1 MNSLHI
7 SYGYKQSETK
17 PVTHHCIDVQVNN
30 HQFDSTNVHRQL
42 KEGNTDNDIIGMMWE
57 PELDFVDDPESY
69 NECKIKKGPM
79 RYMCGVCLGQYR
91 TR

>member
-7 SYGYKQSETK
+7 SYGFKQNETK
-17 PVTHHCIDVQVNN
+17 HITHSCIDVHANN
-30 HQFDSTNVHRQL
+30 HQLGPTKVHGQF
-42 KEGNTDNDIIGMMWE
+42 KEENTDNDIIGMMWE
-57 PELDFVDDPESY
+57 PELDFVDDPEGY
-69 NECKIKKGPM
+69 NECKIKNSPM